1 MATTIIALKLIGIAE
16 DGTESSIEIKIDA
29 PVQKAANEWA
39 CRIVLKGVKGYLRPG
54 ICGNDAFQSLCLAVD
69 FIRFMLDDFLQKGG
83 KLLEA
88 DTREEW
94 PLEAYSMKVPALLK
108 A

>member
-29 PVQKAANEWA
+29 PMQNSSSEWS
-39 CRIVLKGVKGYLRPG
+39 CCIVLNGMHCPIKSRVS
-54 ICGNDAFQSLCLAVD
+54 GNDAFQALCLAVD

>member
-16 DGTESSIEIKIDA
+16 DGTECPIEIKVDA
-29 PVQKAANEWA
+29 PVQKSSQEWV
-39 CRIVLKGVKGYLRPG
+39 CRFVLKGMKENLRPN
-54 ICGNDAFQSLCLAVD
+54 ISGNDAFQSLCIAVD

-83 KLLEA
+83 QLLEA